1 MIKGFRFIRAL
12 ALNDSE
18 TPTVTA
24 HKNWIPMNMPIWIAN
39 NNNLKSTWGNCWM

>member
-1 MIKGFRFIRAL
+1 MMINTPKKINIEMAVKVNMIKGFRFIRAL

-24 HKNWIPMNMPIWIAN
+24 HKN
-39 NNNLKSTWGNCWM
+39 